1 MDAHFRSSKASKY
14 WWFDKL
20 TSSFNQTER
29 MTIWRKIIISFLTF
43 KKERIRNNQ
52 KRGEIERGWII
63 GINENRLNQSI
74 RETLKR

>member
-1 MDAHFRSSKASKY
+1 
-14 WWFDKL
+14 
-20 TSSFNQTER
+20 
-29 MTIWRKIIISFLTF
+29 MTVWRKIIISFLTF

-52 KRGEIERGWII
+52 KGGEIERGWII

>member
-1 MDAHFRSSKASKY
+1 LDAHFRSSKASKY
-14 WWFDKL
+14 RWFDKL
-20 TSSFNQTER
+20 TSSVNQTER